1 MFPEIIRLTNL
12 NSGNVQAVI
21 DTNEDLTDS
30 MDTMLL
36 GVAANADS
44 FDFTGVTIPGEEP
57 ESAGTTVNFSRFTY
71 SDEGTGSS
79 VGDLFAFLEAWQ
91 YAQQLDAQLEGEGLE
106 DVYAIAFR
114 NDAGGFDVGV
124 VDVVTDVVE
133 EEPPVENGFF
143 GFGQRH

>member
-44 FDFTGVTIPGEEP
+44 FDFTGVTSGP
-57 ESAGTTVNFSRFTY
+57 N
-71 SDEGTGSS
+71 
-79 VGDLFAFLEAWQ
+79 
-91 YAQQLDAQLEGEGLE
+91 
-106 DVYAIAFR
+106 
-114 NDAGGFDVGV
+114 
-124 VDVVTDVVE
+124 
-133 EEPPVENGFF
+133 
-143 GFGQRH
+143 